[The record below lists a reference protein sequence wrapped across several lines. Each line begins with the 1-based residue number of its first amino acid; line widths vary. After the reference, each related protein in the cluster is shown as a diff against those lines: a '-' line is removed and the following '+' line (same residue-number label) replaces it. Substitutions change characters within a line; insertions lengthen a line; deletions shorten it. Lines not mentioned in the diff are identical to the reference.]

1 MRLDGELVRDDG
13 AGVNWRELHTGA
25 RELLIKTTDGV
36 ALLDANLFLSNG
48 TVLHPS
54 EGAIDTTLCDLG
66 SLSERSVHAW

>member
-1 MRLDGELVRDDG
+1 LLV
-13 AGVNWRELHTGA
+13 
-25 RELLIKTTDGV
+25 KTADGV

-66 SLSERSVHAW
+66 SLSERSVHAC